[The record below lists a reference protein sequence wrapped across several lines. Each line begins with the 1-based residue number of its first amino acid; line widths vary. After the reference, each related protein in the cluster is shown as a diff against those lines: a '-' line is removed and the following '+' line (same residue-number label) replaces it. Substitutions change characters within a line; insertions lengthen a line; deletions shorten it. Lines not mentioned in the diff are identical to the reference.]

1 MIVKIDIDCDTWD
14 EVFTHL
20 SVIRHQIRKSKKKN
34 PSPQRLVV
42 LEDDNCYGSHMVR
55 IKNFGKDE
63 TV

>member
-1 MIVKIDIDCDTWD
+1 MIVKIDIDCETWD

-20 SVIRHQIRKSKKKN
+20 SVIRGQIRKTKNKN
-34 PSPQRLVV
+34 PSPKRLVV

-55 IKNFGKDE
+55 IKNYGKDE